1 MKRIGMFLIV
11 LATVG
16 AGTTARAADTKVGGR
31 LYADWH
37 MDVSDQGNDANSFN
51 VTRTYIDIKS
61 KLSEFTSARF
71 TLDLRQ
77 TGGFDGY
84 NIILKYG
91 FLDWKPAFTKDRA
104 SLRFGLHPI
113 PYVDRM
119 NKLWGRRYMIKTTG
133 DLNKFL
139 TTSDLGASIVV
150 PFGNKSKWGSSSLS
164 IFNGTAYTDVT
175 EQNKQKDINL
185 FARLSPL
192 ANNPDFS
199 QSELQAQVYS
209 GTQNTDFGDSLRAS
223 DFDRTLISFGG
234 KLVYRKTL
242 AIAGDFNFKS
252 TGQGA
257 AVSDRDETAHSVFG
271 TLFLDNLVEG
281 DNWLS
286 QINLFGRLDF
296 VDPDSDVADN
306 GHTLFIAG
314 VEYAPLKGFKG
325 SINFRNKSYDD
336 SSKDSEQFIYLSWLV
351 II

>member
-1 MKRIGMFLIV
+1 MKKLGSTLAILI
-11 LATVG
+11 AMS
-16 AGTTARAADTKVGGR
+16 AGITAEAADTKVGGR

-51 VTRTYIDIKS
+51 LTRTYIDIKS

-91 FLDWKPAFTKDRA
+91 FLDWKPAFTKGQA

-139 TTSDLGASIVV
+139 TTSDLGASVVV
-150 PFGNKSKWGSSSLS
+150 PFGDKSKWGSSSIS

-192 ANNPDFS
+192 ADNQDFS
-199 QSELQAQVYS
+199 QSEIQGQFYS
-209 GTQNTDFGDSLRAS
+209 GTKNMVIPDSLSAS
-223 DFDRTLISFGG
+223 DYDRTLVSFGG
-234 KLVYRKTL
+234 KLVYRKTF

-271 TLFLDNLVEG
+271 TIFLDDLVEG
-281 DNWLS
+281 DGWLS
-286 QINLFGRLDF
+286 QVNLFGRLDF
-296 VDPDSDVADN
+296 VDPNTDVADD

-314 VEYAPLKGFKG
+314 VEYTTIKGFKG

-336 SSKDSEQFIYLSWLV
+336 SAKDSEQFIYLSWFV
-351 II
+351 KI